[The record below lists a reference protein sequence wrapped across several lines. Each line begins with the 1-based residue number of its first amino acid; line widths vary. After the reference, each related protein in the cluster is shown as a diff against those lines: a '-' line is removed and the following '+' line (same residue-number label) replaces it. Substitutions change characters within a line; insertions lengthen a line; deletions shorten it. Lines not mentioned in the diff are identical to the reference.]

1 MNAFELFTRSRGL
14 KAPLVSLLSDCLMRY
29 KSQRSMILNDTIVAE
44 LSDVKSMLD
53 QKSKQLSLRESE
65 LKKKET

>member
-1 MNAFELFTRSRGL
+1 
-14 KAPLVSLLSDCLMRY
+14 
-29 KSQRSMILNDTIVAE
+29 MILNDTIVAE

-65 LKKKET
+65 LKKKETQFIKMKNQAMKDLEALYQAKL

>member
-1 MNAFELFTRSRGL
+1 
-14 KAPLVSLLSDCLMRY
+14 
-29 KSQRSMILNDTIVAE
+29 MILNDTIVAE

-65 LKKKET
+65 LKKKETQFVKMKNQAMKDLEALYQAKL

>member
-1 MNAFELFTRSRGL
+1 
-14 KAPLVSLLSDCLMRY
+14 
-29 KSQRSMILNDTIVAE
+29 MILNDTIVAE